1 MRELSLILLAAGGS
15 TRFGLPTKKQWL
27 YQDET
32 PLWLFVA
39 QSFEKLYDFAQIV
52 IVGNKDELKL
62 MKSFAGYKFVE
73 GGDSRQESLKNAIAE
88 IDSKYVLVNDV
99 ARACIDKEMF
109 ARLISAKKEGACVAP
124 ALKVSDT
131 CYFDGKPIDREKLLR
146 VQTPQLSDRA
156 TLKELLDSAQE
167 FTDESSAFYANSK
180 EVIFIDGSSKA
191 TKLTYKD
198 DLKNLPC
205 LKAPANLP
213 KSGFGIDIHPFEDGK
228 QMVLCGVDIES
239 KFGFKAHSDGDVGIH
254 ALIDALLGA
263 SSLGDIGELFP
274 DTDAQYKNADSK
286 ELLKEV
292 SKLVKAVGYE
302 IVHCDLSILAQVPK
316 ISPYK
321 EQMRES
327 LASIMQIGKNRVN
340 IKATTAEKMGFV
352 GREEGVAVKAIVT
365 LNYYKW
371 DRIWRLL

>member
-1 MRELSLILLAAGGS
+1 MSELSLILLAAGSS
-15 TRFGLPTKKQWL
+15 TRFSLPTKKQWL
-27 YQDET
+27 YQNET

-52 IVGNKDELKL
+52 IVGNKKELKL
-62 MKSFAGYKFVE
+62 MKSFAKYKFVE

-88 IDSKYVLVNDV
+88 IDSKYILVNDV
-99 ARACIDKEMF
+99 ARCCIDKEMF
-109 ARLISAKKEGACVAP
+109 TKLLSAKTEGACIAP

-146 VQTPQLSDRA
+146 VQTPQLSHRA
-156 TLKELLDSAQE
+156 TLKELLSSPQE
-167 FTDESSAFYANSK
+167 FTDESSVFYANSK
-180 EVIFIDGSSKA
+180 KVIFIEGSNKA

-198 DLKNLPC
+198 DLKNLTC
-205 LKAPANLP
+205 LETPASLP
-213 KSGFGIDIHPFEDGK
+213 KNGFGIDIHPFEDGK
-228 QMVLCGVDIES
+228 QMVLCGIDIES
-239 KFGFKAHSDGDVGIH
+239 SFGFKAHSDGDVGIH

-286 ELLKEV
+286 EFLKEV
-292 SKLVKAVGYE
+292 AKLVKAVGYE

-321 EQMRES
+321 EQMQES
-327 LASIMQIGKNRVN
+327 LASTMQIDKNRVN
-340 IKATTAEKMGFV
+340 IKATTAEKMSFV
-352 GREEGVAVKAIVT
+352 GRKEGIVVKAIVT

-371 DRIWRLL
+371 DRI

>member
-1 MRELSLILLAAGGS
+1 MRDISLILLAAGGS

-52 IVGNKDELKL
+52 IVANKDELKL
-62 MKSFAGYKFVE
+62 MKSFAEYKFVE

-109 ARLISAKKEGACVAP
+109 ARLISAKKEGACVVP

-239 KFGFKAHSDGDVGIH
+239 NFGFKAHSDGDVGIH

-352 GREEGVAVKAIVT
+352 GRKEGVAVKAIVT